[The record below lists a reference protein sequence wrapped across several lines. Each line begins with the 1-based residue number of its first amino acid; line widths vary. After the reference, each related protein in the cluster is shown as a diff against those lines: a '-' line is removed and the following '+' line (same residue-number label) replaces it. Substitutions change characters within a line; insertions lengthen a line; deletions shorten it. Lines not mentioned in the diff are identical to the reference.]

1 MRNGQILVYPFSC
14 VHCTSPMFLFLF
26 VQHRHHRDAFGT
38 NWGSLGLLATFTM
51 GESPLNW
58 LLSLPV
64 PADFTPGSWN
74 CRNRDVVSCSF
85 FLPIFEKLAWNGS
98 KLQAV
103 LSFRMR
109 NGQFLVYAFSC
120 VHCTSAMF
128 YFMFLWYPQHRHPF
142 GANWCY
148 LRVLATITL
157 VENLLKSTCIIACTP
172 GFHSMDFKLQK
183 RGVPTM
189 LILVAKPQQ
198 PSVNR
203 FQDIRTFFVAH
214 A

>member
-1 MRNGQILVYPFSC
+1 MAKSLFTRFLAFTALLPCSC
-14 VHCTSPMFLFLF
+14 FCLYNIDTTETHSGLTGAL
-26 VQHRHHRDAFGT
+26 
-38 NWGSLGLLATFTM
+38 WGCWQRSRWVRA
-51 GESPLNW
+51 PLNW

-85 FLPIFEKLAWNGS
+85 FLPIFEKLAWNGF

-103 LSFRMR
+103 LSLCMR

-148 LRVLATITL
+148 LRVLATFTL
-157 VENLLKSTCIIACTP
+157 VESPLKSTCIIACTP
-172 GFHSMDFKLQK
+172 GFHSMDFTLQK

-198 PSVNR
+198 PSLNR